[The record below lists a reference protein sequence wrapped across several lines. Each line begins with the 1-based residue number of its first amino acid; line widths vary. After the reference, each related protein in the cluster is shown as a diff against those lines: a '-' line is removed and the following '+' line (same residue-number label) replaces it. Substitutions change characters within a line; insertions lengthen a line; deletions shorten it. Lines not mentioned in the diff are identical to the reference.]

1 MGLTIKG
8 QRIPDVAEPLHCVP
22 ASGGLLA
29 EGRSGG
35 PRLLPPEHGG
45 QREAARRRGGDR
57 GGLAASRP
65 PATRTRRFAAG
76 LEEAEHPLHPR
87 SQGGI
92 WSSEPASP
100 QQCHLPQGRLACRSL
115 AGKEPGRCWLC
126 SVSVYAMSV
135 LVVAGQGARRRR
147 TCLTRVGPP
156 STPRMPSV
164 QLSRK

>member
-1 MGLTIKG
+1 MWRSLCTAC
-8 QRIPDVAEPLHCVP
+8 RP
-22 ASGGLLA
+22 AAGCSPRGAPGDRDCCHPSTGDSGK
-29 EGRSGG
+29 
-35 PRLLPPEHGG
+35 
-45 QREAARRRGGDR
+45 RRGGGAGTR